1 MSSFYGQMRWQDFQQ
16 FFLNFT
22 LENKHFSAN
31 NIFNTNPEKEDQA
44 TIGNDQ
50 IAYIQPNEDFAT
62 FRFNAANHWI
72 KFSPIDSIG
81 DQQTTYIGVSIFHNE
96 PDTVNPYTLPLFEV
110 IVPPQEATIKTLGS
124 GECFKIEYPA
134 FDKAGHFVG
143 KDLLTPTYFKLPEQI
158 IQINNPGN
166 DLILNSEKKF
176 HFENQDGM
184 IELILNETKDKLT
197 FQHKKSFTENEEPTF
212 TPFLYEGS
220 KDGTQYQVEVKLQ
233 PGDYISTYKTVYDR
247 AGHLV
252 NLEKIYYQLPVSEV
266 DSRLELLETEIGTLK
281 TRLSLIDGE
290 GLTEGQQGKLQILEQ
305 AVQKATQ
312 NASDALFRVGNGTLQ
327 SDGSYNGV
335 YGELLKTSNI
345 ILQTP
350 LGIAISLSEILN
362 KLLLQMNTDDT
373 LLDESIK
380 GIYSRLTDLEEF
392 LEEQMGY
399 TPPNPQ

>member
-31 NIFNTNPEKEDQA
+31 NLFNTNPEKEDQA
-44 TIGNDQ
+44 TIGNNQ

-96 PDTVNPYTLPLFEV
+96 PDTVNPYTLPVFEIV
-110 IVPPQEATIKTLGS
+110 VPPQGATVETLES
-124 GECFKIEYPA
+124 GECFKIECPA

-143 KDLLTPTYFKLPEQI
+143 KDLLTPTYFKLPEQV
-158 IQINNPGN
+158 IQINDAGN

-176 HFENQDGM
+176 HFENQDKL

-197 FQHKKSFTENEEPTF
+197 FQHKKNFTESEVPTF
-212 TPFLYEGS
+212 TPFYYEGS
-220 KDGTQYQVEVKLQ
+220 KDGTQYQVEVELQ
-233 PGDYISTYKTVYDR
+233 PGDYISTYQTIYDR

-252 NLEKIYYQLPVSEV
+252 SLEKIYYQLPVSEV
-266 DSRLELLETEIGTLK
+266 DSRLELLETRVGTLE

-290 GLTEGQQGKLQILEQ
+290 GLEEGQQGRLEILEA
-305 AVQKATQ
+305 AVQLASQ
-312 NASDALFRVGNGTLQ
+312 NAADALHRVGEGTVSDANSDYGGLMSTASTALGLTQGTEASISKIVTLFLN
-327 SDGSYNGV
+327 
-335 YGELLKTSNI
+335 KTSNENI
-345 ILQTP
+345 
-350 LGIAISLSEILN
+350 
-362 KLLLQMNTDDT
+362 

-380 GIYSRLTDLEEF
+380 GIYSRLTDLEEYLDGKF
-392 LEEQMGY
+392 DDY
-399 TPPNPQ
+399 TPPES

>member
-44 TIGNDQ
+44 TIENDQ

-81 DQQTTYIGVSIFHNE
+81 DQQNTYIGVSIFHNE
-96 PDTVNPYTLPLFEV
+96 PDTVNPYMLPLFE
-110 IVPPQEATIKTLGS
+110 IVTPPQEAVVETLES
-124 GECFKIEYPA
+124 GECFKIECPA

-143 KDLLTPTYFKLPEQI
+143 KNSLKPTYFKMPEQV
-158 IQINNPGN
+158 IQINNPKN

-176 HFENQDGM
+176 HFENKDGI
-184 IELILNETKDKLT
+184 IELILNNTKDKLT

-212 TPFLYEGS
+212 TPFLFEGS

-266 DSRLELLETEIGTLK
+266 DSRLELLENTIKEIQKDIVKVEADVELLSDDLDNAIRDIQRANEIVGTDAEFG
-281 TRLSLIDGE
+281 RGDQSSQE
-290 GLTEGQQGKLQILEQ
+290 NSFN
-305 AVQKATQ
+305 AWVKAYVGTTQ
-312 NASDALFRVGNGTLQ
+312 NYQ
-327 SDGSYNGV
+327 
-335 YGELLKTSNI
+335 
-345 ILQTP
+345 
-350 LGIAISLSEILN
+350 SLSGALAEVLKKMSSDNI
-362 KLLLQMNTDDT
+362 D
-373 LLDESIK
+373 LDNEMRNF
-380 GIYSRLTDLEEF
+380 YSRITAIEDYLDGKFTDY
-392 LEEQMGY
+392 Q
-399 TPPNPQ
+399 PPKRN

>member
-22 LENKHFSAN
+22 LENKHFSADN
-31 NIFNTNPEKEDQA
+31 LFNTDPEKEAQA
-44 TIGNDQ
+44 TISNNQ

-72 KFSPIDSIG
+72 KFSPIDSVG

-96 PDTVNPYTLPLFEV
+96 PDTVNPYTLPVFEV
-110 IVPPQEATIKTLGS
+110 ITPPQGAEVEVLES
-124 GECFKIEYPA
+124 GECFKVECPA

-143 KDLLTPTYFKLPEQI
+143 KGLMKPTYFKLPEQV
-158 IQINNPGN
+158 IQINEAGN

-176 HFENQDGM
+176 HFENQDEL

-197 FQHKKSFTENEEPTF
+197 FQHKTNFTENEEPTF

-220 KDGTQYQVEVKLQ
+220 KDGTQYQVEVELQ
-233 PGDYISTYKTVYDR
+233 PGDYISTYQTVYDR

-252 NLEKIYYQLPVSEV
+252 SLEKIYYQLPVSEV
-266 DSRLELLETEIGTLK
+266 DSRLELLETRVDDVE

-290 GLTEGQQGKLQILEQ
+290 GLEEGQQGKLEILED
-305 AVQKATQ
+305 AVDKATQ
-312 NASDALFRVGNGTLQ
+312 DASDALNRVGDDDAFKSLTTSANAVLGTP
-327 SDGSYNGV
+327 DASY
-335 YGELLKTSNI
+335 TSV
-345 ILQTP
+345 
-350 LGIAISLSEILN
+350 SEILRLVLN
-362 KLLLQMNTDDT
+362 KNTTDDT

-380 GIYSRLTDLEEF
+380 GIYSRLSDLEDYLDSKF
-392 LEEQMGY
+392 DDY
-399 TPPNPQ
+399 TPPVE

>member
-31 NIFNTNPEKEDQA
+31 NLFNTNPEKEDQA
-44 TIGNDQ
+44 TIGNNQ

-96 PDTVNPYTLPLFEV
+96 PDTVNPYTLPVFEIV
-110 IVPPQEATIKTLGS
+110 VPPQGATVETLES
-124 GECFKIEYPA
+124 GECFKIECPA

-143 KDLLTPTYFKLPEQI
+143 KDLLTPTYFKLPEQV
-158 IQINNPGN
+158 IQINDAGN

-176 HFENQDGM
+176 HFENQDKL
-184 IELILNETKDKLT
+184 IELILNEAKDKLT
-197 FQHKKSFTENEEPTF
+197 FQHKKNFTESEVPTF
-212 TPFLYEGS
+212 TPFYYEGS
-220 KDGTQYQVEVKLQ
+220 KDGTQYQVEVELQ
-233 PGDYISTYKTVYDR
+233 PGDYISTYQTVYDR

-252 NLEKIYYQLPVSEV
+252 SLEKIYYQLPVSEV
-266 DSRLELLETEIGTLK
+266 DSRLELLETRVGTLE

-290 GLTEGQQGKLQILEQ
+290 GLEEGQQGRLEILEA
-305 AVQKATQ
+305 AVQLASQ
-312 NASDALFRVGNGTLQ
+312 NAADALHRVGEGTVSDANSDYGGLMSTASTALGLTQGTEASISKIVTLFLN
-327 SDGSYNGV
+327 
-335 YGELLKTSNI
+335 KTSNENI
-345 ILQTP
+345 
-350 LGIAISLSEILN
+350 
-362 KLLLQMNTDDT
+362 

-380 GIYSRLTDLEEF
+380 GIYSRLTDLEEYLDGKF
-392 LEEQMGY
+392 DDY
-399 TPPNPQ
+399 TPPES